1 MEILDTSGF
10 ENIEV
15 LFSTQARIAIAFW
28 EMAFFFG
35 MSTQNKRKERAK
47 ENLKYFW
54 DGFES
59 C

>member
-1 MEILDTSGF
+1 VEILDTSGF

-35 MSTQNKRKERAK
+35 MSTQ
-47 ENLKYFW
+47 
-54 DGFES
+54 
-59 C
+59 